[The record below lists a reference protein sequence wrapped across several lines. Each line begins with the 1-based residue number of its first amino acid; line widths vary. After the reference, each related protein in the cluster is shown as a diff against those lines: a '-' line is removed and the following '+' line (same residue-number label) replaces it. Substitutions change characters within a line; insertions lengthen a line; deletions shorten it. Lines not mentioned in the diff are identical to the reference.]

1 MKKFVCIML
10 GVTICF
16 VTGLCA
22 GMFQS
27 ASIETWYPTLV
38 KSAFT
43 PPNRVFPVACGI
55 IYICMGTS
63 IGLVWGSENKH
74 DKRLLT
80 HLFAMQLILNILW
93 SICFFL
99 FRSPMLG
106 LITIVV
112 IDIAAIWYLVRLFYH
127 NCTSAF
133 LLTPYITWLTLATY
147 LNAYIVS
154 FN

>member
-1 MKKFVCIML
+1 
-10 GVTICF
+10 
-16 VTGLCA
+16 
-22 GMFQS
+22 
-27 ASIETWYPTLV
+27 
-38 KSAFT
+38 
-43 PPNRVFPVACGI
+43 
-55 IYICMGTS
+55 
-63 IGLVWGSENKH
+63 
-74 DKRLLT
+74 
-80 HLFAMQLILNILW
+80 MQLILNILW